1 MLTIIWLVTNPKFGI
16 IYQTMVYFSGII
28 IATLPIALIY
38 NWTVHRN
45 RKKKKPLVGRIKTI
59 ERWDNCLYKAQM
71 VLSNGK
77 KGEYLLFSKY
87 LLREG
92 MDVVLEKREKI
103 FLEWLKLWRF
113 P

>member
-1 MLTIIWLVTNPKFGI
+1 
-16 IYQTMVYFSGII
+16 MVYFSGII

-59 ERWDNCLYKAQM
+59 ERWDNYLYKAQM

-92 MDVVLEKREKI
+92 MDVVLEKRGKNFFRVVKVVEVP
-103 FLEWLKLWRF
+103 LTL
-113 P
+113 